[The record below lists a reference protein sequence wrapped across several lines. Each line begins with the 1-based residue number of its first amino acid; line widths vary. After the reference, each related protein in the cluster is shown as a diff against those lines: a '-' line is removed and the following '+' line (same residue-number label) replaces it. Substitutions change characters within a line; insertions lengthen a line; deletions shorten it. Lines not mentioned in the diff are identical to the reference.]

1 MVINKIV
8 LGKLQTNCY
17 FIENNGE
24 VVIIDPAN
32 EFVKIHE
39 FIKENNFKV
48 KAILVTHGHFD
59 HVGAVKRLQK
69 LNIPV
74 YMSEFDSNII
84 ENTPGYYFLEKT
96 KSFSADYFVKNGDEL
111 NLIGLKFKVL
121 ETPGHTKGSVSYKLD
136 NYLFSGDLIFAG
148 GNYGRIDL
156 YSGNL
161 QDLRYSLKDVLFKL
175 DDDVVILAGHG
186 TETNV
191 KTEKELFI
199 DF

>member
-84 ENTPGYYFLEKT
+84 ENTPGYYFLERT
-96 KSFSADYFVKNGDEL
+96 KSFRADYFVKNGDEL

-186 TETNV
+186 KETRI
-191 KTEKELFI
+191 KDEKELFI